1 MDYADVEGFA
11 AAAIGEPGARTFLLQ
26 FSGPWGRHTYL
37 LEKGQV
43 AALAAAIDHLVA
55 EAAAE
60 PNDAVATPDLI
71 DEPPMFRIGQLG
83 LGLDEA
89 TGEAVLSLTSTGDEI
104 EEATYRL
111 SLDQLVAASRQGEA
125 AVAGGRPACPR
136 CGLAMD
142 PEGHTCPT
150 SNGDLRHHQP

>member
-1 MDYADVEGFA
+1 MDYADVAGFA

-26 FSGPWGRHTYL
+26 FSGPWGKHTYL

-43 AALAAAIDHLVA
+43 AALAAAIDHLVSESA
-55 EAAAE
+55 ARPAAA
-60 PNDAVATPDLI
+60 VAAPDLV
-71 DEPPMFRIGQLG
+71 DEPPLFRIGQLG
-83 LGLDEA
+83 LGFDDA
-89 TGEAVLSLTSTGDEI
+89 ADEAVLSLTSSGDEA

-111 SLDQLVAASRQGEA
+111 SLDQLAAAARQGAA